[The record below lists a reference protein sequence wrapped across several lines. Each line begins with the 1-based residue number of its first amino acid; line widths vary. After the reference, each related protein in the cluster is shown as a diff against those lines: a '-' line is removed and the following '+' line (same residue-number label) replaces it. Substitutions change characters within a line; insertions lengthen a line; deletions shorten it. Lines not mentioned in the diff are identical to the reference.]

1 MKKKVEIL
9 APAKNL
15 VQGIAA
21 INAGADAVYIGAPHY
36 GARTNATNSVEDIA
50 EMVKYAHLFKAQVF
64 VVINT
69 TKSLINFWLIVVCF
83 LNEQ

>member
-15 VQGIAA
+15 YQGMAA
-21 INAGADAVYIGAPHY
+21 INAGADAVYIGAPQF

-50 EMVKYAHLFKAQVF
+50 DMVRYAHLFKAKVF

-69 TKSLINFWLIVVCF
+69 ILYLSLIHI
-83 LNEQ
+83 